1 VRRVCPSAGCQ
12 AALLGLIETLFRDD
26 ADTKEPSPIAV
37 LAADV
42 EWVSG
47 QRRRLAEAH
56 SALDRAFAAL
66 VTGA

>member
-1 VRRVCPSAGCQ
+1 MLSEGEKR
-12 AALLGLIETLFRDD
+12 
-26 ADTKEPSPIAV
+26 

-42 EWVSG
+42 EWVGG
-47 QRRRLAEAH
+47 QRRRLVEAQ